1 MLRLCS
7 QLGPAPPHEAWAG
20 LRRDGRNGD
29 GPGAEDH
36 RETGRTGRVGRG
48 TLSPAASAPLE
59 APAASWGSLGA
70 AGSSMAA
77 FSPQNGTGTSPV
89 CLPLGLRPG
98 GPEPAPGLLLWSCAS
113 VFPLPL
119 SLLPVPAFLLPSLS
133 RRSTHFLWRQR
144 QSSTGSVRSRSG
156 WNCDRHLLLFAS
168 GSAAGLAAPARLRAA
183 PRPPAAPLTE
193 EITAL

>member
-1 MLRLCS
+1 MTCFVQLPVLRLCS

-29 GPGAEDH
+29 GPGTEDH

-48 TLSPAASAPLE
+48 ALSPAASAPLE

-89 CLPLGLRPG
+89 CLPFGLEARRPR
-98 GPEPAPGLLLWSCAS
+98 AS
-113 VFPLPL
+113 SGTPPLELCICFSSP
-119 SLLPVPAFLLPSLS
+119 PVPASCACVPTSFSEQAQHTLPVV
-133 RRSTHFLWRQR
+133 T
-144 QSSTGSVRSRSG
+144 TSVLHWVG
-156 WNCDRHLLLFAS
+156 AQ
-168 GSAAGLAAPARLRAA
+168 PVRLE
-183 PRPPAAPLTE
+183 L
-193 EITAL
+193 